1 MKYKKIKNHTY
12 NLHIIKTKKF
22 KTVTIQ
28 VCFKN
33 LVNKEEITYRNLL
46 INVLCQACSK
56 YPTKRL
62 MSIATEDLYELTYQ
76 ASNYISGKYNVM
88 CFDITFLNDE
98 YTEEGNFELSLDFL
112 CEILFNPLIE
122 TTHASTK
129 FKKDNFTLAYNFLE
143 ENIKTVKESPYYYSK
158 MRLFEIMSPNSIHS
172 YRSCGD
178 LEDLK
183 KITPTKLYEYYLN
196 MLKKDILD
204 IFVIGDVSEGRIRKA
219 ISDKIKIRTIK
230 KKSESHFISMKR
242 TRLLP
247 KTVIENQAISQSQ
260 LALGYKIDKTS
271 DFERRYVLNVLT
283 YILGGGSDS
292 KLFKEVREKNSLC
305 YSITSIGVPLQNAM
319 IITSGISAN
328 NFKKAVS
335 LIKKN
340 VKSMQQGLFTK
351 EDIMKAKVT
360 YINSIKELEDNP
372 QNLLSMYTGIEYLK
386 SDDID
391 GRIKKL
397 SKVTK
402 KDITRLASKMHLDV
416 RYMLKGEENED

>member
-1 MKYKKIKNHTY
+1 
-12 NLHIIKTKKF
+12 
-22 KTVTIQ
+22 
-28 VCFKN
+28 
-33 LVNKEEITYRNLL
+33 
-46 INVLCQACSK
+46 
-56 YPTKRL
+56 
-62 MSIATEDLYELTYQ
+62 
-76 ASNYISGKYNVM
+76 
-88 CFDITFLNDE
+88 
-98 YTEEGNFELSLDFL
+98 
-112 CEILFNPLIE
+112 
-122 TTHASTK
+122 
-129 FKKDNFTLAYNFLE
+129 
-143 ENIKTVKESPYYYSK
+143 
-158 MRLFEIMSPNSIHS
+158 
-172 YRSCGD
+172 
-178 LEDLK
+178 
-183 KITPTKLYEYYLN
+183 
-196 MLKKDILD
+196 
-204 IFVIGDVSEGRIRKA
+204 
-219 ISDKIKIRTIK
+219 
-230 KKSESHFISMKR
+230 MKR

-247 KTVIENQAISQSQ
+247 KTVIENQDISQSQ
-260 LALGYKIDKTS
+260 LALGYKLDKTS

-391 GRIKKL
+391 GRIKKI

-416 RYMLKGEENED
+416 IYMLKGEENED